1 MGFFNHQLPFA
12 WKLIGVKRTMKK
24 HVNSTMNIA
33 DFVEA
38 NARKWPNK
46 EAIVDAEGV
55 EKSLTWSEFDSLT
68 NQVANWAL
76 ERGFKKGDRIALYMD
91 NIPVY
96 PAIWVGLG
104 KIGVVTALINSHQE
118 GKALSHSITVA
129 KSKAIITQAGKVDPI
144 NAIRSELPD
153 DIKLCTIGPH
163 IAEGYEDLK
172 SCWDDSSNDPPP
184 KQPDLHAT
192 DPLILIYTSGT
203 TGLPKAA
210 VITHIRSLGAGLVFA
225 KLGNITQHDV
235 IYTALPLYHS
245 AGGMIGVGSTFTT
258 GAKMVIRRKFSSTQ
272 FIPDCQKHGCTVA
285 QYIGE
290 VLRYLL
296 TTPKSAE
303 DKNHKIRFLLGNG
316 LRPDIWDEVVERY
329 GVGIFEFYGATEG
342 NVTLLNPYGMAHAV
356 GYMPPVLQKLL
367 PYSIVKF
374 DIENEE
380 PMRDKNG
387 FCERVKPGDIGEA
400 IGQILPNDPVS
411 EFRGYTNKEATAKKI
426 LENVFTTGD
435 RFFRTGDLL
444 RMDDEGFVYFM
455 DRIGDTFRWKGENVA
470 TTEVSE
476 VINTIPGIK
485 ESIVYGVEIFGHD
498 GRAGMASLV
507 IDGDFELSVLAK
519 ALENQLP
526 TYARPIFLRILPEP
540 DLTGTFKH
548 QKARLKKEAY
558 SLELTDSIYIRDA
571 ASGNYEDLNQE
582 LTDAL
587 HEGARI

>member
-1 MGFFNHQLPFA
+1 MGFFNHQLPFI
-12 WKLIGVKRTMKK
+12 WKLVGVMRTMKK
-24 HVNSTMNIA
+24 HVNSAMNIS

-38 NARKWPNK
+38 NARRWPNK
-46 EAIVDAEGV
+46 EAIIDAEGI
-55 EKSLTWSEFDSLT
+55 EKSITWSEFDALA
-68 NQVANWAL
+68 NQIANWAI
-76 ERGFKKGDRIALYMD
+76 ERGLKKGDRVALYMD
-91 NIPVY
+91 NLPIYPV
-96 PAIWVGLG
+96 IWVGLG

-129 KSKAIITQAGKVDPI
+129 NSKAIITQAGKTEPI
-144 NAIRSELPD
+144 AAIQSELPD
-153 DIKLCTIGPH
+153 DIMLGSIGPN
-163 IAEGYEDLK
+163 IADGYEDLR
-172 SCWDDSSNDPPP
+172 SAWDDCSNDPPQKP
-184 KQPDLHAT
+184 ADLKAI

-225 KLGNITQHDV
+225 RLGNITNHDT

-258 GAKMVIRRKFSSTQ
+258 GAKMVVRRKFSASH
-272 FIPDCQKHGCTVA
+272 FISDCQKYQCTVA

-290 VLRYLL
+290 ALRYLL
-296 TTPKSAE
+296 TTPASDA
-303 DKNHKIRFLLGNG
+303 DRDHKIRFFLGNG
-316 LRPDIWDEVVERY
+316 LRPDIWDDIVDRY
-329 GVGIFEFYGATEG
+329 GVNIFEFYGATEG

-356 GYMPPVLQKLL
+356 GYMPPILQKLL

-380 PMRDKNG
+380 PIRNSKG
-387 FCERVKPGDIGEA
+387 FCERVSPGDIGEA
-400 IGQILPNDPVS
+400 VGQIRDNDPVT

-426 LENVFTTGD
+426 LQNVFQSGD

-444 RMDDEGFVYFM
+444 RMDSEGFVYFM

-476 VINTIPGIK
+476 VINTVEGIK
-485 ESIVYGVEIFGHD
+485 ESIVYGVEIPGHD

-507 IDGDFELSVLAK
+507 LEEAFKLESLAK
-519 ALENQLP
+519 ALEELP
-526 TYARPIFLRILPEP
+526 TYARPIFVRILPEP

-548 QKARLKKEAY
+548 QKARLKKEGY
-558 SLELTDSIYIRDA
+558 SLELNEPLYIKDA
-571 ASGNYEDLNQE
+571 STGEYLELNQE
-582 LTDAL
+582 RLDAL
-587 HEGARI
+587 HSGARI

>member
-1 MGFFNHQLPFA
+1 MGFFNHQLPFI
-12 WKLIGVKRTMKK
+12 WKLVGIMRTMKK
-24 HVNSTMNIA
+24 HVNSSMNIA

-38 NARKWPNK
+38 NAKRWPNK
-46 EAIVDAEGV
+46 EAIVDAEGI
-55 EKSLTWSEFDSLT
+55 EKSITWSEFDAMA
-68 NQVANWAL
+68 NQVANWAV
-76 ERGFKKGDRIALYMD
+76 ERGLKKGDRVALYMD
-91 NIPVY
+91 NLPIYPV
-96 PAIWVGLG
+96 IWVGLG

-118 GKALSHSITVA
+118 GKALTHSINVA
-129 KSKAIITQAGKVDPI
+129 NSKAIITQAGKTDPI
-144 NAIRSELPD
+144 AAIRSELPD
-153 DIKLCTIGPH
+153 DILLGTIGPN
-163 IAEGYEDLK
+163 ITEGYEDLRA
-172 SCWDDSSNDPPP
+172 SWEDCSNDPPQKP
-184 KQPDLHAT
+184 SDLKAV

-225 KLGNITQHDV
+225 RLGNITNHDT

-258 GAKMVIRRKFSSTQ
+258 GGKMVVRRKFSASH
-272 FIPDCQKHGCTVA
+272 FISDCQKHGCTVA

-290 VLRYLL
+290 ALRYLL

-303 DKNHKIRFLLGNG
+303 DQNHQLRFFLGNG
-316 LRPDIWDEVVERY
+316 LRPDIWDEIVERFN
-329 GVGIFEFYGATEG
+329 VNIFEFYGATEG

-356 GYMPPVLQKLL
+356 GYMPPILQKLL

-380 PMRDKNG
+380 PIRNAKG
-387 FCERVKPGDIGEA
+387 FCERVSPGDIGEA
-400 IGQILPNDPVS
+400 VGQIRDNDPVT

-426 LENVFTTGD
+426 LQNVFQTGD

-444 RMDDEGFVYFM
+444 RMDSEGFVYFM

-476 VINTIPGIK
+476 VINTVAGIK
-485 ESIVYGVEIFGHD
+485 ESIVYGVEIPGHD

-507 IDGDFELSVLAK
+507 LEENFQMEALTK
-519 ALENQLP
+519 ALEELP
-526 TYARPIFLRILPEP
+526 TYARPIFVRILPEP

-548 QKARLKKEAY
+548 QKARLKKEGY
-558 SLELTDSIYIRDA
+558 SLELNEPLYIRDA
-571 ASGNYEDLNQE
+571 SSGQYLELNQE
-582 LTDAL
+582 RTDAL
-587 HEGARI
+587 HNGARV

>member
-1 MGFFNHQLPFA
+1 MGFFNHQLPFI
-12 WKLIGVKRTMKK
+12 WKLIGVMRTMKK
-24 HVNSTMNIA
+24 HVNSAMNIS

-38 NARKWPNK
+38 NARRWPNK
-46 EAIVDAEGV
+46 EAIVDAEGI
-55 EKSLTWSEFDSLT
+55 EKSVTWSEFDALA
-68 NQVANWAL
+68 NQVANWAVD
-76 ERGFKKGDRIALYMD
+76 RGLKKGDRVALYMD
-91 NIPVY
+91 NLPIY
-96 PAIWVGLG
+96 PIIWVGLG

-129 KSKAIITQAGKVDPI
+129 KSKAIITQAGKTDPI
-144 NAIRSELPD
+144 AAIRAELPD
-153 DIKLCTIGPH
+153 DIILGSIGPN
-163 IAEGYEDLK
+163 ITEGYEDLRA
-172 SCWDDSSNDPPP
+172 SWDDCSNDPPP
-184 KQPDLHAT
+184 KPSDLKAI

-210 VITHIRSLGAGLVFA
+210 VITHIRSLGAGLVFSR
-225 KLGNITQHDV
+225 LGNITNHDT

-245 AGGMIGVGSTFTT
+245 AGGMIGVGSIFTT
-258 GAKMVIRRKFSSTQ
+258 GAKMVVRRKFSASH

-290 VLRYLL
+290 ALRYLL

-303 DKNHKIRFLLGNG
+303 DQNHKLRFFLGNG
-316 LRPDIWDEVVERY
+316 LRPDIWDEIVDGY
-329 GVGIFEFYGATEG
+329 GVNIFEFYGATEG

-356 GYMPPVLQKLL
+356 GYMPPILQKLL

-380 PMRDKNG
+380 PIRNDKG
-387 FCERVKPGDIGEA
+387 FCERVSPGDIGEA
-400 IGQILPNDPVS
+400 VGQIRDNDPVT

-426 LENVFTTGD
+426 LQNVFQTGD

-444 RMDDEGFVYFM
+444 RMDEEGFVYFM

-476 VINTIPGIK
+476 VINTVEGIK
-485 ESIVYGVEIFGHD
+485 ESIVYGVEIPGHD

-507 IDGDFELSVLAK
+507 LEENFKMEALAK
-519 ALENQLP
+519 ALEELP
-526 TYARPIFLRILPEP
+526 TYARPIFVRILPEP

-548 QKARLKKEAY
+548 QKARLKKEGY
-558 SLELTDSIYIRDA
+558 SLELNEPLYIRDN
-571 ASGNYEDLNQE
+571 SNGQYLELNQE
-582 LTDAL
+582 RADAL
-587 HEGARI
+587 HSGARV